1 MKRISLLFLVMLCT
15 TVLFAQTRPTNK
27 GKVSNVLLSVGS
39 PSAAPAV
46 AGEDQLVTDGAILT
60 QTNGKYVVDILSK
73 NIGALVSEL
82 NSKGITVLKQR
93 GGKVVVSVSKDQIAS
108 LSTLQNATS
117 ARPVLKPQH
126 NNSVI
131 SQGVASMRS
140 DIARSTFGL
149 NGAGVKVGVLS
160 DSYNNLG
167 GAAAGVASGDLP
179 GAGNP
184 NGFTTPV
191 QIIKDLSSGG
201 IDEGRAMAEIVHDVA
216 PGSPLAFYTAFE
228 SDLDFA
234 DGIIAL
240 KDAGCKVITDDVFY
254 YGEPYFQDG
263 PIAQAVNAVKAAGV
277 SYFSSAGN
285 NSNKSYERTY
295 QPGFTQVPGFS
306 FFGDAHNFGAPASP
320 SSYLLPI
327 TLAPGTNIIVMQ
339 WDDDFAS
346 VSGNAGAQ
354 TDLDLY
360 FYNANGT
367 PNNSIFS
374 ADYNIGGDPIEAI
387 QLTSSGGTR
396 YLYVEKY
403 EGPNPGRLK
412 IIIYHGNDS
421 GFPNN
426 SIVGVNA
433 SCNVGHS
440 NTDGAIAT
448 GASAWFNTPAYGVN
462 PPVINSFSS
471 RGGTPILLDIAGN
484 RLANPIKYQKP
495 EITAPDGGNTTFF
508 YSDSGSDPDA
518 FPNFFGTSA
527 AAPHAAGVAALMLQG
542 RNGSPFTPANMKTFM
557 QDACIDM
564 DDPDKPGFQNGF
576 DYRSGYG
583 LLQAD
588 RAVAASICN
597 QTPTISST
605 GTFCIRL
612 SAKMSDGGA
621 ISQYN
626 WAGPGTFN
634 SASASPIVQNIEYA
648 GYYNFSATVTYGPS
662 CTATAQQ
669 SLYITGMNASN
680 NGPACSGGSVKL
692 DVSTSPE
699 GAHKWAGPNGFSSG
713 IVKPTVGQLTS
724 AKAGVYSV
732 SVTYNALV
740 CSATTQVVVYS
751 PAYTW
756 AQSNSPV
763 CVGGSIRLTASATG
777 DYNWKG
783 PKSFTSTLKT
793 PVISNAAT
801 NRSGVYSLTVTGSS
815 GCFSTGTVSVTVSNC
830 SSTRLAAEDVSDGII
845 LQVGPNP
852 TQGVLKVNVELPTAG
867 PLLLKMT
874 DAMGRSTGEWLLPE
888 ETTTHSTELDITK
901 QKAGVYFLQTES
913 GGRRAVMKITKANQ

>member
-15 TVLFAQTRPTNK
+15 TLLFAQTRPTNK
-27 GKVSNVLLSVGS
+27 GKVSNALLSVSS

-46 AGEDQLVTDGAILT
+46 AGEDQPITDGSILT

-73 NIGALVSEL
+73 NVGALVAEL

-117 ARPVLKPQH
+117 ARPVFKPQH

-131 SQGVASMRS
+131 SEGVTSMRS

-149 NGAGVKVGVLS
+149 NGAGVKVGIMS

-167 GAAAGVASGDLP
+167 GAAAGVASGNLP

-191 QIIKDLSSGG
+191 QIISDLAGG
-201 IDEGRAMAEIVHDVA
+201 GSDEGRAMAEIVHDVA
-216 PGSPLAFYTAFE
+216 PGSPLAFYTAFN

-254 YGEPYFQDG
+254 YAEPYFQDG

-285 NSNKSYERTY
+285 NSNKSYERAY
-295 QPGFTQVPGFS
+295 QPGYTQVPGFS

-327 TLAPGTNIIVMQ
+327 TLAPGTNIIIMQ
-339 WDDDFAS
+339 WDDDFVS

-367 PNNSIFS
+367 YNSGIFS
-374 ADYNIGGDPIEAI
+374 NDSNIGGDPIEGLQI
-387 QLTSSGGTR
+387 NSSGGTR
-396 YLYVEKY
+396 YLYVEKWD
-403 EGPNPGRLK
+403 GPDPGRLK
-412 IIIYHGNDS
+412 IIIYHGNNS

-426 SIVGVNA
+426 TIEGVNA

-448 GASAWFNTPAYGVN
+448 GAVAWFNTPAYGLN
-462 PPVINSFSS
+462 PPVINGFSS
-471 RGGTPILLDIAGN
+471 RGGTPILLDVAGN

-495 EITAPDGGNTTFF
+495 EITAPDGGNNSFF
-508 YSDSGSDPDA
+508 GNDSGSDADA
-518 FPNFFGTSA
+518 LPNFFGTSA

-542 RNGSPFTPANMKTFM
+542 RNGSPFTPADMKTFM
-557 QDACIDM
+557 QNACIDM
-564 DDPDKPGFQNGF
+564 DDPDLAGFQTGF
-576 DYRSGYG
+576 DYRTGYG

-597 QTPTISST
+597 QTVAISNT
-605 GTFCIRL
+605 GTYCIGL
-612 SAKMSDGGA
+612 SVKMSGGA
-621 ISQYN
+621 NISDAN
-626 WAGPGTFN
+626 WWGPGSFN
-634 SASASPIVQNIEYA
+634 STSKSPLVQGIKDPGTYT
-648 GYYNFSATVTYGPS
+648 YSATVTYGPS
-662 CTATAQQ
+662 CTASVQK
-669 SLYITGMNASN
+669 SIFITGMKASN
-680 NGPACSGGSVKL
+680 NGPTCSGGTIKL
-692 DVSTSPE
+692 DVSTSPA
-699 GAHKWAGPNGFSSG
+699 GAHDWAGPSNYKSNLA
-713 IVKPTVGQLTS
+713 KPTINNATT
-724 AKAGVYSV
+724 AKAGVYTAT
-732 SVTYNALV
+732 VTYNNMV
-740 CSATTQVVVYS
+740 CTATTQVVVNA
-751 PAYTW
+751 PANTP
-756 AQSNSPV
+756 ALSNSPV
-763 CVGGSIRLTASATG
+763 CVGGAIRLTASATG

-815 GCFSTGTVSVTVSNC
+815 GCFSTGTVSVTVNNC

-852 TQGVLKVNVELPTAG
+852 TQGVLQVNVELPTAG

-913 GGRRAVMKITKANQ
+913 GGRRAVMKITKTNQ